1 MEPVNAWFANVNHVS
16 CVNHPISV
24 GMVVPLV
31 AFRNDVMVWHSEMS
45 GVFKKAHATYIC
57 CMVGMVGIVVATT
70 MDTGDG
76 AVVVVLVVS
85 AGDERPWIPTP
96 NPIATAT
103 TITTTITDTTVTN
116 RRFDGSMDDV
126 GGGCTNCTMVGPL
139 GLVILLYINK
149 KQF

>member
-1 MEPVNAWFANVNHVS
+1 M
-16 CVNHPISV
+16 
-24 GMVVPLV
+24 V
-31 AFRNDVMVWHSEMS
+31 AFRNDVMVWYSEMS

-76 AVVVVLVVS
+76 AVVVVVVVS

-96 NPIATAT
+96 NPIDTAT

-126 GGGCTNCTMVGPL
+126 GGECTNLTMVGSL

-149 KQF
+149 KQY